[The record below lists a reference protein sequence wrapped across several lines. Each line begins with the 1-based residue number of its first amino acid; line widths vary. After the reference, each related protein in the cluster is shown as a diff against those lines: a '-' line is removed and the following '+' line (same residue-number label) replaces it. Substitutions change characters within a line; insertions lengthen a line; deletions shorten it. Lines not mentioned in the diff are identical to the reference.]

1 MTVDIGSM
9 TDGELAALAERIRQV
24 LEGRAA
30 VRRAREAAIKAVEAY
45 AAAAGC
51 TVAQAWRDLAPDD
64 VIAPDEGAA
73 APEYQQPTGA
83 HDAYAKGDM
92 VTFQGRV
99 YQSLVDGNV
108 WSPLAYPQG
117 WQMI

>member
-9 TDGELAALAERIRQV
+9 TDSELAELAEQIRQV
-24 LEGRAA
+24 LEERAA
-30 VRRAREAAIKAVEAY
+30 VAAARAAAIKAVEAY
-45 AAAAGC
+45 ARAAGC
-51 TVAQAWRDLAPDD
+51 TVAQAWRELAP
-64 VIAPDEGAA
+64 APPAPE
-73 APEYQQPTGA
+73 PEYQQPTGA

-99 YQSLVDGNV
+99 YRSLVDGNE